1 MSRGTRGDEV
11 KLNRDLCGENRADVE
26 AEQEGDRLNGETTV
40 AVSEG
45 EETDGTVPV
54 TLREIMLD
62 QQRLMTEQEMQRQML
77 VDLIKQQRAEIVRD
91 REDMTETGT
100 GKEMTK
106 VSLPKPT
113 KIWVVTM
120 TLSTFWKC
128 LSIGPSSESGQRMSE
143 LTGLL
148 TGKAMASYA
157 NLIVESMNDYPTI
170 RQGILWRY

>member
-1 MSRGTRGDEV
+1 MSQGTRGDGV

-77 VDLIKQQRAEIVRD
+77 VDLIKQQQAEIVRD
-91 REDMTETGT
+91 REDMTETGA

-113 KIWVVTM
+113 K
-120 TLSTFWKC
+120 S
-128 LSIGPSSESGQRMSE
+128 
-143 LTGLL
+143 
-148 TGKAMASYA
+148 
-157 NLIVESMNDYPTI
+157 
-170 RQGILWRY
+170 